1 MADRVK
7 GITIEIGGDTTG
19 LNKALGSV
27 NKEIKSTQS
36 QLKDVE
42 RLLKLDPS
50 NTELLSQKQKLLSEA
65 VADTKSKLDTL
76 KTAEQQVQKQF
87 EEGKITQQ
95 QYDALQ
101 REILETS
108 EQLKTLEKRAEN
120 ANTTLQQIGVAGDKF
135 QEVGGKISGVGEKL
149 LPLSAAVAAIGTAAV
164 KLTAD
169 FDKSMSEVKAISGAT
184 GDEFTAL
191 REKAIDLG
199 ASTAFSSTEVAGA
212 MTEMAKAGWSTQQI
226 LDGMAGVLDSAA
238 ASGESLGTVATIV
251 ADAITGFGLAAS
263 DSTKV
268 ADLLAQAANSGTIGI
283 TDLGES
289 FKYVAPVAGSLGYNI
304 EDITTA
310 LAAMSTAGIKGSQA
324 GTSLRTLFTNMAK
337 PTESMVGAMND
348 LNVSLDDGNGNM
360 LSMKEVI
367 DDLRS
372 GFGNL
377 MMGNEEFNETL
388 AQMDTDLARG
398 NITQKEYI
406 KQLDDMTSK
415 TFGAEEAEKARAAA
429 TLAGK
434 EGLSGLLSIVNL
446 TQDQYDALSKS
457 MYESAGVADK
467 TARVMQDN
475 VASEFEQLGGSVE
488 SLAISFGDILIPKI
502 RELVKRLQ
510 GTVEWFNSLGT
521 SQKVLVTKIALVVA
535 ALGPLLIVAGKISV
549 GIGAL
554 IKTISSLGSVL
565 AFLSAAGGPVLLVI
579 AAITALSILIVTITG
594 ATNRYKTSA
603 EALSEQEVNNKNA
616 VDNLYDSYQQM
627 NDQRDSATQAAQAEA
642 LHEQE
647 LLTELKNITD
657 ENGNVKS
664 GYEQRASFIT
674 GQLANALG
682 IEIKMTGDQIQNYK
696 DLTNSID
703 ALIVKKQ
710 ANALLDANQQAYA
723 DAIKNQTGSFLAY
736 NEAKK
741 DVEETTRSLTEA
753 QKAQTEAM
761 NAPVN
766 LFGGKSNIDKINEAQ
781 ELIDGYSQKLGGLKQ
796 TLSDAETAYIGYNT
810 TIANY
815 ESLSAAI
822 ISGNQQTISDA
833 VLNTANQFQTAETAT
848 KDSLER
854 QTQVLTEKYTAMKAA
869 VEQGAPGITQAQVD
883 QMKQLVDRSKTE
895 LDRLPEVVSNAISRA
910 ATTASEG
917 KINFQK
923 VGSDLSAGLT
933 QGIASGQGNVI
944 SAAAAMAA
952 ASIKAAR
959 TTLDSHS
966 PSRVMDSIGH
976 DFDSG
981 FANGISSGQGGV
993 IANVLSLVAAITAPI
1008 TNLLTQAF
1016 TWGSDMMEGFTGGI
1030 KSKMGDVTNAIK
1042 GVAEKLTSYIHFS
1055 RPDVGPLREYEK
1067 WMPDMMMGLSK
1078 GIKDN
1083 VWRITDQ
1090 LGSLTGNMSYM
1101 LNGEVNG
1108 AGGTDLS
1115 KIEGLLNYYLPNMN
1129 KGANIVLDDRTL
1141 VGKMMPNI
1149 DSGLT
1154 VYKDTAGRIGT

>member
-50 NTELLSQKQKLLSEA
+50 NTELLSQKQKLLSQA

-87 EEGKITQQ
+87 EEGKVTQQ

-108 EQLKTLEKRAEN
+108 ENLKTLEKQA
-120 ANTTLQQIGVAGDKF
+120 ASSNTTLQQVSLAGDKF
-135 QEVGGKISGVGEKL
+135 QEVGGKISGAGEKM
-149 LPLSAAVAAIGTAAV
+149 LPLSVGIAAVGTAAV
-164 KLTAD
+164 KMTAD

-184 GDEFTAL
+184 GEDFTAL

-199 ASTAFSSTEVAGA
+199 ASTAFSSNEVAGA

-251 ADAITGFGLAAS
+251 ADAITGFGLAAA

-268 ADLLAQAANSGTIGI
+268 ADLLAQAANAGTIDVS
-283 TDLGES
+283 DLGES

-304 EDITTA
+304 EDVTTA

-388 AQMDTDLARG
+388 AQMDTDLAKG

-406 KQLDDMTSK
+406 KQLDDMTNK

-475 VASEFEQLGGSVE
+475 AASEFEQLGGAVE

-502 RELVKRLQ
+502 REIVKQLQ
-510 GTVEWFNSLGT
+510 GTVEWFNNLGT
-521 SQKVLVTKIALVVA
+521 SQKVLVTKIALVA
-535 ALGPLLIVAGKISV
+535 AAIGPLLIAVGKIST
-549 GIGAL
+549 GIGAV
-554 IKTISSLGSVL
+554 IKVVSTL
-565 AFLSAAGGPVLLVI
+565 ATLFSTLAVAGGPILLVV
-579 AAITALSILIVTITG
+579 AAIVALAIVMANVRKDTEKYRKE
-594 ATNRYKTSA
+594 AA
-603 EALSEQEVNNKNA
+603 ALSEQEEKNKES
-616 VDNLYDSYQQM
+616 VDGLYSSYQQL
-627 NDQRDSATQAAQAEA
+627 DEQRKSATQAAQAEA
-642 LHEQE
+642 ENEQA
-647 LLTELKNITD
+647 LLVELKSITD
-657 ENGNVKS
+657 ENGNVKA
-664 GYEQRASFIT
+664 GYEERARFIT
-674 GQLANALG
+674 GQLAKALG
-682 IEIKMTGDQIQNYK
+682 IEIEMTDTQIQNYR
-696 DLTNSID
+696 DMTDSID
-703 ALIVKKQ
+703 KLILKKE
-710 ANALLDANQQAYA
+710 ANALLSANEGEYV
-723 DAIKNQTGSFLAY
+723 DAIKNRTDAFMNFNKAQQ
-736 NEAKK
+736 
-741 DVEETTRSLTEA
+741 DVDDTTRQLADA
-753 QKAQTEAM
+753 QKKLNEEVAAITDNPFYDWTE
-761 NAPVN
+761 VN
-766 LFGGKSNIDKINEAQ
+766 KADAAVEGYKDKLKE
-781 ELIDGYSQKLGGLKQ
+781 LKQ
-796 TLSDAETAYIGYNT
+796 TLLESQDAYVGYNT
-810 TIANY
+810 TIQNY
-815 ESLSAAI
+815 EGLSAAI
-822 ISGNQQTISDA
+822 ISGDQQAISDA
-833 VLNTANQFQTAETAT
+833 LLNTANQFQTAETAT

-854 QTQVLTEKYTAMKAA
+854 QVQTLTEKYEAMKTA

-883 QMKQLVDRSKTE
+883 EMKQLVDKSKIE
-895 LDRLPEVVSNAISRA
+895 LDRLPEVVNNAISRA
-910 ATTASEG
+910 VTAASEG

-923 VGSDLSAGLT
+923 VGGDLSAGLT
-933 QGIASGQGNVI
+933 QGIAAGQGNVV
-944 SAAAAMAA
+944 STAAAMAA
-952 ASIKAAR
+952 ASIEAAR

-1101 LNGEVNG
+1101 LNGDVAG
-1108 AGGTDLS
+1108 SGGTDLS
-1115 KIEGLLNYYLPNMN
+1115 KIEGLLNYYLPGMN
-1129 KGANIVLDDRTL
+1129 KGTNIVLDDRTL

-1154 VYKDTAGRIGT
+1154 VYKDTAGRVGT